1 MGEANDTAN
10 RMIKTGEGKAPTLTL
25 DPDEVK
31 YDMSFME
38 PSLKKNMPAEM
49 TFPRII
55 SYIYRLHTSLRLA
68 EISSETEAIIQIS
81 SNLEKVWEN
90 SAVLI

>member
-38 PSLKKNMPAEM
+38 PSLKKNMPAEETKAAAAGRSM
-49 TFPRII
+49 SRCCLRMRRGRWR
-55 SYIYRLHTSLRLA
+55 RL
-68 EISSETEAIIQIS
+68 
-81 SNLEKVWEN
+81 
-90 SAVLI
+90 

>member
-1 MGEANDTAN
+1 
-10 RMIKTGEGKAPTLTL
+10 
-25 DPDEVK
+25 
-31 YDMSFME
+31 
-38 PSLKKNMPAEM
+38 M

-55 SYIYRLHTSLRLA
+55 SYIYRLHTSLILA

-90 SAVLI
+90 SAVMI

>member
-38 PSLKKNMPAEM
+38 PSLKENM
-49 TFPRII
+49 
-55 SYIYRLHTSLRLA
+55 LA
-68 EISSETEAIIQIS
+68 E
-81 SNLEKVWEN
+81 
-90 SAVLI
+90 